1 MLYSESLCMVPNYKT
16 LLRVFLTR
24 DIAELEMIRD
34 SKFELT
40 LAGRSNLVSSSIDGA
55 AFQFVVGGTL
65 SPLDV
70 VMLAQTAIDYK
81 RAGINAPQR
90 ATQAFFL

>member
-1 MLYSESLCMVPNYKT
+1 MAPNFKL

-24 DIAELEMIRD
+24 DIAELEMLRD

-40 LAGRSNLVSSSIDGA
+40 LSGKSNLVSSSIDGA
-55 AFQFVVGGTL
+55 AFQFNVGGTL
-65 SPLDV
+65 TPMDI

-81 RAGINAPQR
+81 RAGINAPVR
-90 ATQAFFL
+90 ATQAWFI